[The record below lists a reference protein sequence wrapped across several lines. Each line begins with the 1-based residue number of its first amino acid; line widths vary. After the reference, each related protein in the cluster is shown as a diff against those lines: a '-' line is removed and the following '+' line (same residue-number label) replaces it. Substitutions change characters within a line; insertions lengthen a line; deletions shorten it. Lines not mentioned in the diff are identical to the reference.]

1 MPTIHEVVFVCELC
15 GKPQTYPVYCKSDV
29 PVDDELIQSATE
41 HLRLAHWNQEHLNC
55 AVCGKRIGLQEMELA
70 YNDESISIH
79 KDYTDYHTKVKLGDK
94 QLLRVHPSCLN
105 ASTRA

>member
-1 MPTIHEVVFVCELC
+1 
-15 GKPQTYPVYCKSDV
+15 
-29 PVDDELIQSATE
+29 
-41 HLRLAHWNQEHLNC
+41 
-55 AVCGKRIGLQEMELA
+55 MELA